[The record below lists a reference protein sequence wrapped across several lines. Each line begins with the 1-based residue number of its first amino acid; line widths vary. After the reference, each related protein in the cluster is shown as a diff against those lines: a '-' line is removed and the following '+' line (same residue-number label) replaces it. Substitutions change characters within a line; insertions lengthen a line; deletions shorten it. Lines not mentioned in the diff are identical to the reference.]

1 MATDMETVNIAE
13 GIQSGE
19 YDKEGDFQ
27 PSTSMETCEG
37 EFRDGGGEGISSE
50 MLDYLV
56 STEDSYNFELCVSV
70 TETETDEVNAEF
82 SVAIAEID
90 GLKSFPCSQCEKICK
105 SKGGLTRQIRNTATV
120 NSVKMV
126 KLLSKVLP
134 FVKRQC
140 LHLLKLLRQA

>member
-1 MATDMETVNIAE
+1 MATDMETVNIGE

-37 EFRDGGGEGISSE
+37 EFGDGGGEGISSE
-50 MLDYLV
+50 MFDYLV
-56 STEDSYNFELCVSV
+56 STEASYNFELCVSV

-82 SVAIAEID
+82 SVAIEEID
-90 GLKSFPCSQCEKICK
+90 GLKSFPCSQREKICK
-105 SKGGLTRQIRNTATV
+105 SKGGLKRHTIRNTATV

-134 FVKRQC
+134 FVRDSVFIC
-140 LHLLKLLRQA
+140 